1 VWRQGVTLESLL
13 AVLLDD
19 MADDFRRSLW
29 PLLNSDLT
37 GGARLEGGLAALCEL
52 IDRHL
57 PLVLA
62 SDTVFH
68 QGDPG
73 QRQINYLE
81 PYRRFVREGQADGS
95 LAKGGEAG
103 EIAELAFNAVA
114 WTYTHLRGRHSW
126 AAGRARERVVRLV
139 MDGLSPR

>member
-1 VWRQGVTLESLL
+1 MWRQGVTLESLL

-103 EIAELAFNAVA
+103 RSPSWRSTRWPGPTPTCAGGTAGPLAAPANAWSA
-114 WTYTHLRGRHSW
+114 S
-126 AAGRARERVVRLV
+126 
-139 MDGLSPR
+139 